1 MRFRD
6 LGARVAVYS
15 PPDHPLHFVRGLDRH
30 YTCPTWFPGRS
41 LERAIKAACPD
52 FVLPMDDLAVREL
65 HALATA
71 NSKMESLIARS
82 LGNPAFFSTTRSRA
96 GLLALAGSLGIRTP
110 RTEPLT
116 SLSEAQ
122 GLAAAW
128 QMPAV
133 VKKDGTSNG
142 SGVIFATSP
151 AEVVEAYQKFLHW
164 PSPMMNLKR
173 QIINGERSA
182 PWGAESLAPAE
193 ISLQSFVAGEPAN
206 AMFACY
212 QGRIIESL
220 QVRSLWSLHAAGTSM
235 IVERMEDPR
244 ILDAGVRLASAL
256 GISGFFGLDFLLQRD
271 SGEPILLEMNPR
283 GTQLGHLPIDPA
295 RHGYSTLAG
304 ALWSAWTGKQ
314 EPALAFSTIAPRIA
328 FFPQGA
334 SLPADEYGDEPAWL
348 DIPDGEPDLA
358 RELSRMP
365 WHRRRWIARTF
376 EALRRPQ
383 LYQPVH
389 HESRTSQL
397 SLK

>member
-15 PPDHPLHFVRGLDRH
+15 PTDHPLHYVRGLDR
-30 YTCPTWFPGRS
+30 YFTCPTWRPGRS
-41 LERAIKAACPD
+41 LERAIQSARPD

-65 HALATA
+65 HALAA
-71 NSKMESLIARS
+71 VGSKMESLIARS
-82 LGNPAFFSTTRSRA
+82 LGTPAFFSTTRSRA
-96 GLLALAGSLGIRTP
+96 GLLALAGSLGISTP
-110 RTEPLT
+110 RTALLASRE
-116 SLSEAQ
+116 EAQ
-122 GLAAAW
+122 RLAAAW
-128 QMPAV
+128 PMPAV

-142 SGVIFATSP
+142 SGVIFAATA
-151 AEVVEAYQKFLHW
+151 AEVVEAYDKFQHW

-173 QIINGERSA
+173 QIINGERGA

-235 IVERMEDPR
+235 IVERICDPR
-244 ILDAGVRLASAL
+244 ILDAGVRLAAAL
-256 GISGFFGLDFLLQRD
+256 GISGFFGLDFLLQRAAGD
-271 SGEPILLEMNPR
+271 PILLEMNPR

-304 ALWSAWTGKQ
+304 ALWSAWTGKP
-314 EPALAFSTIAPRIA
+314 EPPLASPAIAPRIA

-334 SLPADEYGDEPAWL
+334 SLPAESGEDGPAWL
-348 DIPDGEPDLA
+348 DFPDGEPDLA

-365 WHRRRWIARTF
+365 WHRRRWIARAF

-389 HESRTSQL
+389 HEIPDSQP